1 MADAVH
7 WSACEDGLR
16 ELATGPHF
24 GVLSDFDGTLSH
36 FAEQPDAAVMI
47 PESGAALDRLATG
60 GALVALL
67 SGRSTTDLRARFTR
81 PHVTY
86 FGNHGLEYWD
96 GTTATIVEEA
106 RPWQVALATL
116 LAEVGPFSDP
126 HVLVENKGVTA
137 TVHYRAAADPL
148 AVAAEIGARLEPLCE
163 LYGLQLNRGSQVWE
177 IKPPL
182 ALNKGTALATAI
194 GQFGLASVIFLG
206 DDTTDLLAMAE
217 LRRLRNLSDGG
228 ATPLRGL
235 SVGVIHG
242 MGSPKELRDFCD
254 ITANGPDDVARLL
267 TWLAEQRATMPVA
280 DQSQRSK
287 QA

>member
-7 WSACEDGLR
+7 WSACGDNLR
-16 ELATGPHF
+16 ALVAGDHF
-24 GVLSDFDGTLSH
+24 GILSDFDGTLSH
-36 FAEQPDAAVMI
+36 YAEQPDAAVMT
-47 PESGAALDRLATG
+47 PENAVALDRLAAG

-67 SGRSTTDLRARFTR
+67 SGRSASDLRGRFPR

-86 FGNHGLEYWD
+86 FGNHGLDYWD
-96 GTTATIVEEA
+96 GTATTIVEEA
-106 RPWQVALATL
+106 RPWQVALETL

-126 HVLVENKGVTA
+126 QVLVENKGVTA
-137 TVHYRAAADPL
+137 TVHYRATADPL
-148 AVAAEIGARLEPLCE
+148 AASAEIEARLTPLCE
-163 LYGLQLNRGSQVWE
+163 RYGLQINRGSQVWE

-182 ALNKGTALATAI
+182 ALNKGTALATVI
-194 GQFGLASVIFLG
+194 DQFGLDSVIFLG

-217 LRRLRNLSDGG
+217 LRRLRTVEAGDS
-228 ATPLRGL
+228 APLRGL

-242 MGSPKELRDFCD
+242 MGTPKELRDFCD

-280 DQSQRSK
+280 GQ
-287 QA
+287 

>member
-7 WSACEDGLR
+7 WSACEDSLR
-16 ELATGPHF
+16 ELAVGAHF

-47 PESGAALDRLATG
+47 PESGAALDRLAAG

-67 SGRSTTDLRARFTR
+67 SGRSTTDLRTRFPR

-86 FGNHGLEYWD
+86 FGNHGLDYWD
-96 GTTATIVEEA
+96 GTAVTIVEEA
-106 RPWQVALATL
+106 RPWQVALETL
-116 LAEVGPFSDP
+116 LAEIGPFRDP

-137 TVHYRAAADPL
+137 TVHYRATADPL
-148 AVAAEIGARLEPLCE
+148 AAAAEIGARLAPLCE
-163 LYGLQLNRGSQVWE
+163 RYGLQLNRGSQVWE

-182 ALNKGTALATAI
+182 ALNKGTALATVI
-194 GQFGLASVIFLG
+194 DQFGLDSVIFLG

-228 ATPLRGL
+228 DMPLRGL

-254 ITANGPDDVARLL
+254 ITANGPGDVARLL
-267 TWLAEQRATMPVA
+267 TWLAEQRAMMPVA
-280 DQSQRSK
+280 GR
-287 QA
+287 

>member
-7 WSACEDGLR
+7 WSACEDSLR
-16 ELATGPHF
+16 ELVAGRHF

-47 PESGAALDRLATG
+47 PASSAALDRLAAG

-67 SGRSTTDLRARFTR
+67 SGRSTSDLRVRFPR

-86 FGNHGLEYWD
+86 FGNHGLDYWD
-96 GTTATIVEEA
+96 GTAVTIVEEA
-106 RPWQVALATL
+106 RPWQVALETL
-116 LAEVGPFSDP
+116 LVEVGPFSDP
-126 HVLVENKGVTA
+126 HVLVENKGLTA
-137 TVHYRAAADPL
+137 TVHYRATADPL
-148 AVAAEIGARLEPLCE
+148 AASAEIAARLAPLCE
-163 LYGLQLNRGSQVWE
+163 TYGLQLNRGSQVWE

-182 ALNKGTALATAI
+182 ALNKGTALATVI
-194 GQFGLASVIFLG
+194 SQFGLDSVIFLG

-217 LRRLRNLSDGG
+217 LRRLRNLSDG
-228 ATPLRGL
+228 AAMPLRGL

-242 MGSPKELRDFCD
+242 MGSPKELRDLCD

-267 TWLAEQRATMPVA
+267 TWLAGQRAMMPVA
-280 DQSQRSK
+280 GR
-287 QA
+287 